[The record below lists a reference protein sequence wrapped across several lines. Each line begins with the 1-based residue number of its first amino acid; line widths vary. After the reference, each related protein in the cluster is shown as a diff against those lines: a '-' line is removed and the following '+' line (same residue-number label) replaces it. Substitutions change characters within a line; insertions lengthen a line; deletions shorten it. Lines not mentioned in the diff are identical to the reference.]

1 MAASVLVLTTNY
13 DCGSQ
18 STSTWASKL
27 QEDLIGLGHICLLLD
42 GTALCRGGLSLQD
55 AVECVDYV
63 VYFGHGLQNEWI
75 ALPALGNRPS
85 IPLVDSASVHILRGR
100 KIYACCCWSVTGL
113 GAAYANRFNC
123 GEYIGYD
130 QPFGFEKDNENAFRD
145 VVIDSVAAFVQGDP
159 AVRVVNNLAG
169 EWDRLS
175 NAFSQGKLKYRRN
188 AIQAAYV
195 ANNNKQRIR
204 YVP

>member
-1 MAASVLVLTTNY
+1 MLVLATNY
-13 DCGSQ
+13 DCGSY
-18 STSTWASKL
+18 STSTWAATL
-27 QEDLIGLGHICLLLD
+27 QADLIGLGHICLLLD
-42 GTALCRGGLSLQD
+42 ATALCRGGLSLQD

-63 VYFGHGLQNEWI
+63 VYCGHGLQDEWT

-85 IPLVDSASVHILRGR
+85 IPLVDSSSVNILSGR
-100 KIYACCCWSVTGL
+100 KVYACCCWSVTGL
-113 GAAYANRFNC
+113 GAAYANRFSH

-130 QPFGFEKDNENAFRD
+130 RPFGFEKDNESEFRN

-159 AVRVVNNLAG
+159 AAKVVNDLAY

-204 YVP
+204 HVP